1 MQLLREFVAFDLET
15 TGLSPEADSLL
26 EIGAVRVKDG
36 VLGERF
42 SQVVKPRTAVS
53 ALARHMTGLTEA
65 ELSQGGEAAEVLK
78 AFLDFAG
85 QAPLVAHNSDFDLT
99 FLRAELTRAGMEV
112 PAFVGFDSL
121 LISRMAW
128 PLWPNH
134 KLEAIAQRL
143 DLPQGRGHR
152 ALPDA
157 EWAALTWIQAEKVL
171 QGNSAVTQ
179 ALDVL
184 LAKAPAPWPLLA
196 DAATASGALP
206 WKSPAAA
213 AGISGKPSLP
223 EGWWKAGG
231 VLAQAM
237 GDSGKLEWPEKLL
250 SELHRTLHDG
260 RWSSLESA
268 DSRLPTL
275 ALASALAHAAASGK
289 SVLVVVP
296 DLRVEDALLTVAQA
310 QVAQAFGFTPRL
322 QVLREPDGYFSPSRC
337 GDFLRRAETCFS
349 AEERLHLLPLLAWGL
364 ATETGDMAV
373 FPGIAGERFRPL
385 GLKVTASGY
394 GSDEVFAQAARRA
407 AERAQVIVVRHD
419 TFLRDLELEGALI
432 PAVDGV
438 LILDAHRLTE
448 TMESISGREISFF
461 RVRHALQLIAAS
473 AEEPSGLAAW
483 LQALAAERAW
493 PAEAAP
499 LIAAMPEKSV
509 LAEKSVQRWLAKI
522 GRQVEKRAKAGESRV
537 RYRERLAIEL
547 SAPEA
552 PVLESLQ
559 ALLDDAQSI
568 SGILS
573 QILPLPE
580 SAPELKTERERAV
593 KELGRL
599 AARLGEIKTLVSRI
613 SDPGETE
620 VAWVEE
626 YQNPHKI
633 RLRLRSLLASTHFVE
648 KLANLHRGGAALG
661 SVLSLGDGT
670 QKLFAKRF
678 GFAFM
683 GKPVR
688 YVVET
693 PAVGERLALLTPF
706 APSPQGAD
714 SAKPLGELL
723 AQALSGFEVPT
734 VLFAPSHTLIKS
746 LRESLTRL
754 LPSRTVIGQGIDGQR
769 DALTYLFKQT
779 KAPILLAQEWSADWM
794 DAEGQRP
801 RLLIVARI
809 PFAPPSDP
817 MIAARS
823 ERMQQDGVH
832 PLFELLV
839 PEAGARLKEAVQRV
853 RQPGLRQVIWV
864 LDPRVARERYGSFLV
879 RGMAAESR
887 SCPDVDGLLN
897 ESRQWLAS

>member
-15 TGLSPEADSLL
+15 TGLSPDADSLL

-36 VLGERF
+36 ELGERF
-42 SQVVKPRTAVS
+42 AQVVKPRTPVS
-53 ALARHMTGLTEA
+53 ALARHMTGLTET
-65 ELSQGGEAAEVLK
+65 ELTQGGEAADVLK
-78 AFLDFAG
+78 AFLEFAG
-85 QAPLVAHNSDFDLT
+85 TTPLVAHNSDFDLT
-99 FLRAELTRAGMEV
+99 FLRAELTRAGMEI
-112 PAFVGFDSL
+112 PAFTGFDTL
-121 LISRMAW
+121 LLARMAW

-134 KLEAIAQRL
+134 KLESIAQRL

-157 EWAALTWIQAEKVL
+157 EWAALTWIQGEKAL
-171 QGNSAVTQ
+171 LGQTTTQ
-179 ALDVL
+179 ALDYL

-196 DAATASGALP
+196 DAVSAPEALP
-206 WKSPAAA
+206 WKSPLAAVA
-213 AGISGKPSLP
+213 SAGKSSLP
-223 EGWWKAGG
+223 DGWWKEGG
-231 VLAQAM
+231 VLAQAL
-237 GDSGKLEWPEKLL
+237 GDSSQTEWPDKLL
-250 SELHRTLHDG
+250 TELHRALHDG
-260 RWSSLESA
+260 RWSSLESS
-268 DSRLPTL
+268 DPRLLTL
-275 ALASALAHAAASGK
+275 ALAAALAHAVASGK
-289 SVLVVVP
+289 RVLVVVP
-296 DLRVEDALLTVAQA
+296 DLRVEEALVTTSQSHVT
-310 QVAQAFGFTPRL
+310 QAFGFTPRV

-337 GDFLRRAETCFS
+337 RDFLSRAEVSFS
-349 AEERLHLLPLLAWGL
+349 AEERLHMLPLLAWGL
-364 ATETGDMAV
+364 ATETGDMAI
-373 FPGIAGERFRPL
+373 FPGIAAERFRPL
-385 GLKVTASGY
+385 GLKVTATGY
-394 GSDEVFAQAARRA
+394 GPDEVFAHAARMS

-473 AEEPSGLAAW
+473 AEEPVGLATW
-483 LQALAAERAW
+483 LQALASERAW
-493 PAEAAP
+493 PSEAAP
-499 LIAAMPEKSV
+499 IISALPEKAG

-537 RYRERLAIEL
+537 RYRERLAIEF

-559 ALLDDAQSI
+559 ALLDDLQAVSQLLSSI
-568 SGILS
+568 APSPDLS
-573 QILPLPE
+573 AEHKADRE
-580 SAPELKTERERAV
+580 SAI

-613 SDPGETE
+613 SNPGETE
-620 VAWVEE
+620 VAWIEE

-648 KLANLHRGGAALG
+648 KLTNLHRGGAALG

-670 QKLFAKRF
+670 QKLFSRRF

-688 YVVET
+688 YVVEA
-693 PAVGERLALLTPF
+693 PAAGERLALLAPF
-706 APSPQGAD
+706 APSPQGAE

-723 AQALSGFEVPT
+723 AQVLAEFEVPT
-734 VLFAPSHTLIKS
+734 ALFAPSHTLIKS

-754 LPSRTVIGQGIDGQR
+754 LPGRTVIGQGIDGQR
-769 DALTYLFKQT
+769 DALTYLYKQV
-779 KAPILLAQEWSADWM
+779 KAPIILAQEWSPDWM
-794 DAEGQRP
+794 DAEGHRP
-801 RLLIVARI
+801 QLLIVARI

-839 PEAGARLKEAVQRV
+839 PEAGARLKETVQRV

-864 LDPRVARERYGSFLV
+864 LDPRAARERYGTFLV
-879 RGMAAESR
+879 RGLAAESR
-887 SCPDVDGLLN
+887 TCVDADNLLS
-897 ESRQWLAS
+897 ESRQWLTT